1 MRLKWCIIILAGK
14 TAPHHQEKNYQILP
28 ALLYRGAGICIQEAN
43 QVRTMADEMNA
54 ILSRLQELD
63 KMDFPRFRTYKKPDG
78 TWVDREL
85 VPEYLEQAEL
95 TRKVGEIL
103 DLERY
108 FHREH
113 NPLLV
118 SLRLECL
125 ANTEGHPMDVP
136 LLARI
141 ARAVYSNSPV
151 A

>member
-1 MRLKWCIIILAGK
+1 M
-14 TAPHHQEKNYQILP
+14 
-28 ALLYRGAGICIQEAN
+28 
-43 QVRTMADEMNA
+43 RTMADEMNA

-63 KMDFPRFRTYKKPDG
+63 KLDFPRFRTYQKADG
-78 TWVDREL
+78 TWVDREP

-95 TRKVGEIL
+95 TRKAGEL
-103 DLERY
+103 LNLERY

-113 NPLLV
+113 NALLV

-125 ANTEGHPMDVP
+125 GNTEGRPMDAP

-141 ARAVYSNSPV
+141 AQSVYANSAV